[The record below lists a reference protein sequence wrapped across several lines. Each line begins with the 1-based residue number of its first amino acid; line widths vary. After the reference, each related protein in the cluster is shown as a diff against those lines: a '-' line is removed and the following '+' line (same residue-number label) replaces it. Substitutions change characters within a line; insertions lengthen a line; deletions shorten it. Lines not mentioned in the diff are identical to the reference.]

1 MPRIHLVSSAPASE
15 KAVHDILVSSP
26 VVGVSCKGAN
36 AGGKG
41 TIYLIVVA
49 TLQGDVY
56 AFDVRRD
63 RNIILDGGLIRLFQ
77 STEVTKVIHDCAADA
92 AALHRGFGVAL
103 RNVFDTQVA
112 HRVLMEEYGLPPRM
126 ISKNALFAKY
136 DIVGYTPSAP
146 LERLLREDQHVW
158 ARRPLN
164 KDMLNTAAADVVPLV
179 TVLYDRLKSV
189 LKPQTADWFE
199 CLCNN
204 HRRSQLGSKK
214 KKTTVKGD
222 NQARRSVNESF
233 EMSVVKY
240 KEPKD
245 D

>member
-1 MPRIHLVSSAPASE
+1 MPRIHLVSSAQASE

-41 TIYLIVVA
+41 TIYLVAVA

-63 RNIILDGGLIRLFQ
+63 KNIILDGGLVRLFQ
-77 STEVTKVIHDCAADA
+77 STDVIKVIHDCAADA
-92 AALHRGFGVAL
+92 AALHRGFGVTL
-103 RNVFDTQVA
+103 SNVFDTQVA
-112 HRVLMEEYGLPPRM
+112 QRVQMEEHGLPPRM
-126 ISKNALFAKY
+126 INKSSLFAKY
-136 DIVGYTPSAP
+136 DIVGYTPSP
-146 LERLLREDQHVW
+146 SLERLLREDQHVW

-189 LKPQTADWFE
+189 LNPETADWFE
-199 CLCNN
+199 YLCKK
-204 HRRSQLGSKK
+204 HRRSQLGGK
-214 KKTTVKGD
+214 KKTAIKGD
-222 NQARRSVNESF
+222 NQPRRSVNEAF
-233 EMSVVKY
+233 EMSVVKVR
-240 KEPKD
+240 EPKED
-245 D
+245 